1 MTRKQLL
8 EALLVSEAPVASL
21 LTALAEFGWDCEEE
35 PVLLRCDHVAAMLR
49 QFLSGEISGRD
60 VSDWADAV
68 EGRDDIG
75 SDEGDED
82 ILTDVIYELAN
93 PELTRPLSPETAA
106 EWTFH
111 LGSRRERVTEAG
123 PDMSIGGE
131 KRLIPIDEKLFGR
144 VAEISE
150 SEHIPPEAL
159 IDLWL
164 KEKISEVGQQIPR
177 V

>member
-8 EALLVSEAPVASL
+8 EALLVSETPTDSL
-21 LTALAEFGWDCEEE
+21 LSALAEFGWDCEEE
-35 PVLLRCDHVAAMLR
+35 LVLLRCDHVAAMLR
-49 QFLSGEISGRD
+49 RFLSGEISGRN

-75 SDEGDED
+75 FDEGDEE

-93 PELTRPLSPETAA
+93 PELTRALSSETAA
-106 EWTFH
+106 EWTCR
-111 LGSRRERVTEAG
+111 LESRRERVTEAG
-123 PDMSIGGE
+123 SDMSIRGG
-131 KRLIPIDEKLFGR
+131 KRMVPIDEKLFGR

-164 KEKISEVGQQIPR
+164 KEKISEADRQIPT

>member
-8 EALLVSEAPVASL
+8 EALLVSETPADSL
-21 LTALAEFGWDCEEE
+21 LSALAEFGWDCEEE
-35 PVLLRCDHVAAMLR
+35 LVLLRCDHVAAMLR
-49 QFLSGEISGRD
+49 QFLSGEISD
-60 VSDWADAV
+60 LNISDWADAV

-75 SDEGDED
+75 FDDGDED

-150 SEHIPPEAL
+150 SSPA
-159 IDLWL
+159 
-164 KEKISEVGQQIPR
+164 
-177 V
+177 